1 MVSIAEG
8 RHGSKQYYKCIGHVL
23 RAFHLRHT
31 PNTLILLSVAGAL
44 LDDAWIELRADN
56 DQDGCDHKE
65 DAEIG

>member
-1 MVSIAEG
+1 MEASSN
-8 RHGSKQYYKCIGHVL
+8 GS
-23 RAFHLRHT
+23 RARARADARATRPYIYF
-31 PNTLILLSVAGAL
+31 LSAAGVL